1 MLAIGGEH
9 SDILVFGDY
18 IQKNLA
24 FLKYKNGY
32 KLSIDD
38 TAQFIR
44 SELAEAI
51 RKGPYSVNCLLA
63 GFEGDEPRLYWLDY
77 LGSVFEC
84 NKAAHGYADYLVS
97 SVMDTL

>member
-1 MLAIGGEH
+1 
-9 SDILVFGDY
+9 LVFGDY

-24 FLKYKNGY
+24 FLSFKNGY

-38 TAQFIR
+38 TAQYIR

-63 GFEGDEPRLYWLDY
+63 GFEGDLPRLYWMDY
-77 LGSVFEC
+77 LGSVIETS
-84 NKAAHGYADYLVS
+84 KAAHGYAEYLVS
-97 SVMDTL
+97 SVMDTLQTAEMTEEQGI